1 MDRELFISDMKEKK
15 VGLGEDSN
23 PIFYADDKDNVI
35 FIGVF
40 DGMGGAGST
49 ECVSAFSENGVHKT
63 MAYVGSRIVRNAI
76 DMAIR
81 ENPALVTSSDLAT
94 ELKNIINRRYA
105 SEKEKYQSKTKAGIR
120 SRLIKEYPTT
130 LAITRIT
137 RTASEYLIDS
147 LWAGDSRNYIWS
159 KDGVF
164 QISTDDL
171 KGNLDPMQNLH
182 EDAPMSNCIQA
193 DSEFKINH
201 NHIEI
206 PVNEKFV
213 VVSATDGCF
222 GYYPSPMDF
231 ELALY
236 DALKSAKGIKEFESS
251 LTNRFL
257 KITGDDFSYAV
268 APIGF
273 SSYKEIK
280 SYFKS
285 SNKIVKEYY
294 EKQRNLKSKIKKT
307 EKKLN
312 RLKSNLENSRIL
324 SWQKYKRN
332 YLKYTESD
340 EGR

>member
-1 MDRELFISDMKEKK
+1 MDSVLLIRDMQEKK
-15 VGLGEDSN
+15 EGLGEDSN
-23 PIFYADDKDNVI
+23 PILYADDRDNVI
-35 FIGVF
+35 LIGVF

-49 ECVSAFSENGVHKT
+49 ECVSDFSENGVHKT
-63 MAYVGSRIVRNAI
+63 MAYVGSRIVRDAI
-76 DMAIR
+76 DMAIL
-81 ENPALVTSSDLAT
+81 ENPALVMSSDLAT
-94 ELKNIINRRYA
+94 ELKNIINIRYA
-105 SEKEKYQSKTKAGIR
+105 SEKEKYQSNTKAGIR
-120 SRLIKEYPTT
+120 SRLIKGYPTT
-130 LAITRIT
+130 LAIACIR
-137 RTASEYLIDS
+137 RKSSEYSIDS

-159 KDGVF
+159 KDGLF

-213 VVSATDGCF
+213 VISATDGCF

-236 DALKSAKGIKEFESS
+236 DTLKSAQGIKEFKSS
-251 LTNRFL
+251 LTNSFA
-257 KITGDDFSYAV
+257 KITGDDFSYVV

-285 SNKIVKEYY
+285 SNKIAKEYY
-294 EKQRNLKSKIKKT
+294 KNQKYLNLKIKKT
-307 EKKLN
+307 ENKLN
-312 RLKSNLENSRIL
+312 RLKSRLENSRIS